1 MSEGMVTR
9 TYKDRLFVF
18 IFGSRKDWTLSLY
31 NAVNGTEYTDPEA
44 IEYNTLKDVIYMSMK
59 NDVSFL
65 MLGVMNMWEQQSTF
79 NPNLLLRFF
88 IYLARL
94 YEEYI
99 TNVYGWESIYRT
111 KLLSLPTPKMVVFYN
126 GEMDQPKE
134 RFLRLSDA
142 FSGTIAP
149 DIDISVRMININYDS
164 NREIMKLCKPL
175 SDYSWLVREIRRLVS
190 EGHVLDEAVAAA
202 INDMPEGE
210 IKDFLIANESEVKT
224 MMLTEYDEKAVLD
237 VIGKDKYEDG
247 LEDGQKKQKDEDD
260 ADIISSIHGVMNEF
274 HISAERA
281 MDIMRMSEGRKNRY
295 RGKV

>member
-1 MSEGMVTR
+1 M
-9 TYKDRLFVF
+9 
-18 IFGSRKDWTLSLY
+18 
-31 NAVNGTEYTDPEA
+31 
-44 IEYNTLKDVIYMSMK
+44 
-59 NDVSFL
+59 
-65 MLGVMNMWEQQSTF
+65 
-79 NPNLLLRFF
+79 
-88 IYLARL
+88 
-94 YEEYI
+94 
-99 TNVYGWESIYRT
+99 
-111 KLLSLPTPKMVVFYN
+111 
-126 GEMDQPKE
+126 
-134 RFLRLSDA
+134 
-142 FSGTIAP
+142 
-149 DIDISVRMININYDS
+149 
-164 NREIMKLCKPL
+164 
-175 SDYSWLVREIRRLVS
+175 S

-260 ADIISSIHGVMNEF
+260 ADIISSIHSVMNEF